1 MNERHPR
8 RRDGHT
14 ANPNPRTPRRG
25 APNTEQGYGQRG
37 GYNETAGPDDARSSL
52 YGSGQPP
59 QERSDFGA
67 PHGSESGYEFTR
79 GHRGKSPRDYVRSDA
94 RIREEL
100 CERLTEDD
108 AIDPSDVSVAV
119 EDGVVTLTGTVE
131 HRWVKHSIED
141 MAEAL
146 HGVKDIVN
154 QLRVARSGGA
164 PTAR

>member
-8 RRDGHT
+8 RRDGHS
-14 ANPNPRTPRRG
+14 ANSNTRTQRRG
-25 APNTEQGYGQRG
+25 PQRADPGYGQRG

-67 PHGSESGYEFTR
+67 PHGSESGYEFAR
-79 GHRGKSPRDYVRSDA
+79 GHRGKAPRDYVRSDA

-119 EDGVVTLTGTVE
+119 EDGVVTLSGTVE
-131 HRWVKHSIED
+131 HRWIKHSIED

-146 HGVKDIVN
+146 GGVKDIVN
-154 QLRVARSGGA
+154 QLRVSRRGGDPSG
-164 PTAR
+164 R

>member
-14 ANPNPRTPRRG
+14 GNSTTRSPRRG
-25 APNTEQGYGQRG
+25 PQRTDSGYGQRG
-37 GYNETAGPDDARSSL
+37 GYNETAGPDDTRSSL

-59 QERSDFGA
+59 GERGNFGGA
-67 PHGSESGYEFTR
+67 HGSESGYEFAR
-79 GHRGKSPRDYVRSDA
+79 GHRGKSPRDYTRSDA

-119 EDGVVTLTGTVE
+119 DDGVVTLTGTVE

-146 HGVKDIVN
+146 GGVKDIVN
-154 QLRVARSGGA
+154 QLRVSRSGGA
-164 PTAR
+164 PTVR